1 MIILKLFAS
10 HKSPQ
15 IGTENVSLLQGET
28 NKLTMTVGDLQ
39 TPLSGTDRLRVHKN
53 Q

>member
-10 HKSPQ
+10 HESPQ
-15 IGTENVSLLQGET
+15 TGIETVSLLQGET
-28 NKLTMTVGDLQ
+28 NKFTMTVGDLQ
-39 TPLSGTDRLRVHKN
+39 TPLSGTDKLRVHKN